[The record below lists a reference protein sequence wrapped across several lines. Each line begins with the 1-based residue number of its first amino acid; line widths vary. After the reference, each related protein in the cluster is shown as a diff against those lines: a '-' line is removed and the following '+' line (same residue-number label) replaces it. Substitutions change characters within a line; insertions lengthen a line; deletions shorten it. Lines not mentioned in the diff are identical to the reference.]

1 MGRGAKA
8 DESPD
13 GPRRR
18 GEEAIS
24 GVRIAVVSDIHS
36 NGDALEAVI
45 REIDRQRADRVLHLG
60 DLVGYN
66 AEPEKCV
73 RWARE
78 HAAAGVM
85 GNHDAV
91 VIGKASGEFFHTPA
105 LLAARWG
112 AEHISPESV
121 AYLSALPD
129 SDRFSEGIL
138 LAHGAPSDPDRYLF
152 LLEDAE
158 EEVDMLSGGSPPRV
172 VFFGHTHVPAAYVR
186 KMDGTTVSAP
196 LEGLRIGEGETAMLN
211 PGSVGQPRDRNPHSS
226 FLVFDTGSGEASWI
240 RVPYDVESC
249 QRKVRAAGLPGFFAA
264 RLANGT

>member
-1 MGRGAKA
+1 M
-8 DESPD
+8 
-13 GPRRR
+13 
-18 GEEAIS
+18 S
-24 GVRIAVVSDIHS
+24 GVKIAVVSDIHS

-78 HAAAGVM
+78 HAAAGIM

-91 VIGKASGEFFHTPA
+91 VTGKASGEFFHAPA
-105 LLAARWG
+105 LLAARWS
-112 AEHISPESV
+112 AKHISPESV
-121 AYLSALPD
+121 AYLSALPERL
-129 SDRFSEGIL
+129 RFSEEIL

-186 KMDGTTVSAP
+186 KKDGSTVSAP
-196 LEGLRIGEGETAMLN
+196 LEGLRIEKGETAMLN
-211 PGSVGQPRDRNPHSS
+211 PGSVGQPRDRNPLSS

-240 RVPYDVESC
+240 RVSYDVKSC
-249 QRKVRAAGLPGFFAA
+249 QRKVCAAGLPGFFAA